1 MNYNE
6 LDNLE
11 LLETYIEETKFIDY
25 LEKTI
30 KQINN
35 SIEADNNE

>member
-6 LDNLE
+6 LDNFE
-11 LLETYIEETKFIDY
+11 LLETYIEEIKFIDY

-30 KQINN
+30 KQIKD
-35 SIEADNNE
+35 SIEDDNNE